1 MASETEL
8 QMSATSTAPPLR
20 HEVFRQSRTLRR
32 ILISIALGL
41 WALICLF
48 PLYWT
53 VTTSIKPREA
63 VIQGPKFAPW
73 IDFQPDEKG
82 WYPLL
87 YEAGQRANFMRH
99 FQNTLI
105 VSLLAAALAVAL
117 GSLAAYGLSRYQ
129 YRFGPYD
136 NRQIRNFFLSQLI
149 LPPAAIALPVLLMFV
164 NLGFK
169 DTREGLILVYTVMN
183 LPIVIWIMFDQF
195 NSIPSELEQAAQVDG
210 SSIWGAFL
218 KIVLPIAGPG
228 LVAAYILTVVLC
240 WNEYFIA
247 LVLASTNAVTLPF
260 LIAGQVSSQGI
271 KWWTMAALTCAAIA
285 PLAIIGIL
293 LERYIVKGL
302 TAGSIK

>member
-1 MASETEL
+1 ML
-8 QMSATSTAPPLR
+8 GRTA
-20 HEVFRQSRTLRR
+20 
-32 ILISIALGL
+32 IYAALII
-41 WALICLF
+41 WAIICLF

-53 VTTSIKPREA
+53 ATTSIKPREA
-63 VIQGPKFAPW
+63 VLQGPKYVPW
-73 IDFQPDEKG
+73 VDFQPDDMG
-82 WYPLL
+82 WFPLL
-87 YEAGQRANFMRH
+87 YEPGQRANFLRH
-99 FQNTLI
+99 FQNSLV
-105 VSLLAAALAVAL
+105 VSLAAALLAVAL
-117 GSLAAYGLSRYQ
+117 GSLAAYGLSRYR
-129 YRFGPYD
+129 YRYGPYD
-136 NRQIRNFFLSQLI
+136 NTQIRNFFLSQLI
-149 LPPAAIALPVLLMFV
+149 LPPAAIALPILLMFV
-164 NLGFK
+164 NLGLK
-169 DTREGLILVYTVMN
+169 DTREGLILIYTVMN

-218 KIVLPIAGPG
+218 RIVLPIAAPG

-285 PLAIIGIL
+285 PLAIIGIF

-302 TAGSIK
+302 TAGSVK